1 MRFCIEDHPIEVERA
16 RRREEEIEIFER
28 LGEEKALHRV
38 VLLFRLDIL
47 QRRIAILSSAVLH
60 KIAPETFAH
69 IPVLL
74 ILRVA
79 VKVISRLD
87 DLRSQRITRRRNL
100 LRAVIKL
107 LRLNAYEPPHPVRR
121 ILQQLRALQIATE
134 RQHRRKERVERAV
147 SRRAP
152 RTGVH
157 VSMTVPKLHLIFAT
171 YLVREILINRR
182 DALVPHPFAVSIAK
196 QQRALQQV
204 LVITIDRAADV
215 AVSIRPLACLDIDP
229 LAHQP
234 DLRAA
239 VVRFDERALR
249 LLEKYRFA
257 GELAQRPKLE
267 DQRASFRG

>member
-1 MRFCIEDHPIEVERA
+1 MRFGIEDYPVEVERA

-60 KIAPETFAH
+60 KIAPETLTH

-87 DLRSQRITRRRNL
+87 DLRSQRITGRRNL

-107 LRLNAYEPPHPVRR
+107 LRLDTRKPPHPIRR
-121 ILQQLRALQIATE
+121 ILQQLRAFQIPAE

-152 RTGVH
+152 RASIH
-157 VSMTVPKLHLIFAT
+157 VRMTVP
-171 YLVREILINRR
+171 E
-182 DALVPHPFAVSIAK
+182 
-196 QQRALQQV
+196 
-204 LVITIDRAADV
+204 
-215 AVSIRPLACLDIDP
+215 LD
-229 LAHQP
+229 L
-234 DLRAA
+234 
-239 VVRFDERALR
+239 
-249 LLEKYRFA
+249 
-257 GELAQRPKLE
+257 
-267 DQRASFRG
+267 